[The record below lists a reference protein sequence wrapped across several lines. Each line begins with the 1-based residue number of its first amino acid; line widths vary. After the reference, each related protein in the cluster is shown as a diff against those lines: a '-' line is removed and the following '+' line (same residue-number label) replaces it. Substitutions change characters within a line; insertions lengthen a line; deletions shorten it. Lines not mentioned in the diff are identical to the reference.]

1 MAVYVDNA
9 RIPANVGDVRGRWSH
24 LTADTTEELGEF
36 AARIGLRA
44 VWFQTCK
51 RACAPAG
58 CVHWHYDVTDSKRA
72 EAITAGAKVIDIRE
86 WGAICAGRR
95 AAQRAERG
103 GVG

>member
-9 RIPANVGDVRGRWSH
+9 RIPANVGGVRGRWSH
-24 LTADTTEELGEF
+24 LTADTMEELGKF

-44 VWFQTCK
+44 AWFQTCK
-51 RACAPAG
+51 RACAPTG

-72 EAITAGAKVIDIRE
+72 DAITAGAKEIDIRE
-86 WGAICAGRR
+86 WGAICASRR

-103 GVG
+103 GEG